1 MKSDYSYSPSIYNSF
16 PWPCMTPVQEKEIA
30 RLAQAVIDA
39 RASFDGTP
47 LDALYDADAMPPV
60 LRRAHAA
67 LDHAVDRL
75 YRRTGFTFERERVEH
90 LFQLYEKAAAPL
102 IPEAPNK
109 PRKPRKAV
117 A

>member
-1 MKSDYSYSPSIYNSF
+1 
-16 PWPCMTPVQEKEIA
+16 
-30 RLAQAVIDA
+30 
-39 RASFDGTP
+39 
-47 LDALYDADAMPPV
+47 MPPV